1 MTKMVEMYWSE
12 FLTWKSIFEVK
23 MICKYELQSQAML
36 EKFFTV
42 ESIVTSRKGDIMV
55 EISKLHSYIE
65 PQIVDFK

>member
-1 MTKMVEMYWSE
+1 
-12 FLTWKSIFEVK
+12 

-55 EISKLHSYIE
+55 EISKLHSYIA
-65 PQIVDFK
+65 PQIVDFR